1 MISTFKNKALL
12 TKLLVVAA
20 TILING
26 CTTIVDAT
34 TKEPLQPDPS
44 QRSFGTYIDD
54 KRLQVIVGVN
64 IRKADS
70 RLRQSS
76 NVNITSF
83 NGVVLLTGQ
92 VPAPELRTL
101 AGDTATKVNGVRQ
114 VHNEIQMK
122 GNSPFLTR
130 SNDTWLGT
138 KIKTV
143 LLADNDVKGLKIKV
157 IVEDA
162 VVYLMGLVTQE
173 EANIAANLA
182 SNVSGVNEVVR
193 VFEYIN

>member
-1 MISTFKNKALL
+1 MKKNIFTPLL
-12 TKLLVVAA
+12 FIIA
-20 TILING
+20 TLLINA
-26 CTTIVDAT
+26 CTTIIDAS
-34 TKEPLQPDPS
+34 TKDPLQPDPS

-54 KRLQVIVGVN
+54 KKLEVIVGVN

-83 NGVVLLTGQ
+83 NGVILLTGQ
-92 VPAPELRTL
+92 APAPELRIL
-101 AGDTATKVNGVRQ
+101 AGDTATKVHGVRQ

-138 KIKTV
+138 KVKTA
-143 LLADNDVKGLKIKV
+143 LLAGNNVKGLKIKV

-162 VVYLMGLVTQE
+162 VVYLMGLATQA
-173 EANIAANLA
+173 EANIAANLS
-182 SNVSGVNEVVR
+182 SNVSGVKEVVR
-193 VFEYIN
+193 VFEYTN

>member
-1 MISTFKNKALL
+1 MNNIKQVIFLPLIAL
-12 TKLLVVAA
+12 A
-20 TILING
+20 ILASG

-76 NVNITSF
+76 NINITSF

-92 VPAPELRTL
+92 VPAPELRIL
-101 AGDTATKVNGVRQ
+101 AGETATKVNGVRQ
-114 VHNEIQMK
+114 VHNELQMR
-122 GNSPFLTR
+122 GNLPFLAR

-138 KIKTV
+138 KVKTV
-143 LLADNDVKGLKIKV
+143 LLADKQVKGLKIKV
-157 IVEDA
+157 IVENS
-162 VVYLMGLVTQE
+162 VVYLMGLATQE

-182 SNVSGVNEVVR
+182 SNVGGIREVVR
-193 VFEYIN
+193 VFEYTN

>member
-1 MISTFKNKALL
+1 M
-12 TKLLVVAA
+12 
-20 TILING
+20 NG
-26 CTTIVDAT
+26 CTTLIDAT

-54 KRLQVIVGVN
+54 KRLEVIVGVN

-76 NVNITSF
+76 NINITSF
-83 NGVVLLTGQ
+83 NSVILLTGQ
-92 VPAPELRTL
+92 APAPELRTL

-130 SNDTWLGT
+130 TNDTWLGT
-138 KIKTV
+138 KVKTV
-143 LLADNDVKGLKIKV
+143 LLADNKVKGLKIKV

-162 VVYLMGLVTQE
+162 VVYLMGLATQE
-173 EANIAANLA
+173 EANIAASLS
-182 SNVSGVNEVVR
+182 SNVNGVREVVR
-193 VFEYIN
+193 VFEYTN